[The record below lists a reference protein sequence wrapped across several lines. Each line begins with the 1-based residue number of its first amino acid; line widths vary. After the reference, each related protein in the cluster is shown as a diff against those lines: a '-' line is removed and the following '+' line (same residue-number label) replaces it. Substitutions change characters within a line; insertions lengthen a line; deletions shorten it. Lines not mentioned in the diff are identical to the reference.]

1 MIVEERMRTFINS
14 LDPGNTP
21 FLEKLE
27 KEALASEIPIIRR
40 EMQSFIKVLL
50 AVKKPKRILEV
61 GTAVGFSTLLMC
73 EYGPEELEITTIE
86 NYKKRIPIAR
96 ENFRK
101 AGREHQI
108 TLLEGDAGGIL
119 KELSPGYDLIFMDA
133 AKGQYIHWL
142 EDVIRLLNPDGILLS
157 DNVLQEGEII
167 ESHYLVE
174 RRNRTI
180 YKRMREYLYTLKH
193 EKRLMTSILP
203 LGDGAAL
210 SVRMSQDPE
219 NGSKEKR

>member
-1 MIVEERMRTFINS
+1 M
-14 LDPGNTP
+14 L
-21 FLEKLE
+21 
-27 KEALASEIPIIRR
+27 
-40 EMQSFIKVLL
+40 
-50 AVKKPKRILEV
+50 
-61 GTAVGFSTLLMC
+61 
-73 EYGPEELEITTIE
+73 
-86 NYKKRIPIAR
+86 
-96 ENFRK
+96 FR
-101 AGREHQI
+101 
-108 TLLEGDAGGIL
+108 
-119 KELSPGYDLIFMDA
+119 S
-133 AKGQYIHWL
+133 HWL